1 MAAHQSPS
9 DPGEPA
15 PGGRGVPVPVPDVP
29 DPDMLSPLHPEAPG
43 PEYRA
48 QLVATGSDQVRSYL
62 AGRGMPDEKIAGL
75 IAEAGRA
82 GTVTVPETPEPGR
95 PADRLR
101 LSVAGGACQL
111 TIEGARSQPPGD
123 TGTWN
128 AREHP

>member
-1 MAAHQSPS
+1 
-9 DPGEPA
+9 
-15 PGGRGVPVPVPDVP
+15 
-29 DPDMLSPLHPEAPG
+29 MLSPLHPEAPG

-62 AGRGMPDEKIAGL
+62 AGRGMPDEKIAEL

-82 GTVTVPETPEPGR
+82 GTVTVPETSEPGR

-101 LSVAGGACQL
+101 LSLANSACQL